1 MFKWMRKRTLR
12 EIVACKLAEAE
23 LSLLETKERREME
36 IAHVELYEVR
46 CERLRQQLRELSR
59 PRVLEVEQRSQAAP
73 ASSVLQTSQASGLV
87 GPDPEEWAEE
97 PRPAEPALQTSM
109 HVDQQ

>member
-36 IAHVELYEVR
+36 VAHVELYEVR

-59 PRVLEVEQRSQAAP
+59 PRVPEVGQQSQAVIV
-73 ASSVLQTSQASGLV
+73 SSALQSSPPSGSI

-97 PRPAEPALQTSM
+97 PRPAEPALRTSM